1 MKLLQVNYGR
11 ALAKEDDEQAARLM
25 QSAIKI
31 AGVRGLLWKIWIY
44 DDEER
49 MAGGIYLFD
58 SEENAR
64 NWGDEVLE
72 KSLKLHPGISDITK
86 RYSDIDGDLT
96 RITRGPVAAAPE

>member
-11 ALAKEDDEQAARLM
+11 ALAEDDNEQAERLM

-49 MAGGIYLFD
+49 TAGGIYLFD

-64 NWGDEVLE
+64 NWGDAVME
-72 KSLKLHPGISDITK
+72 KSLKSHPGISDITK
-86 RYSDIDGDLT
+86 HYFDIDEDLT
-96 RITRGPVAAAPE
+96 RRTRGPVAAVAE

>member
-1 MKLLQVNYGR
+1 MKLLQVKYGR
-11 ALAKEDDEQAARLM
+11 ALAKDDNEQAERLM

-49 MAGGIYLFD
+49 TAGGIYLFD

-64 NWGDEVLE
+64 IWGDEVME
-72 KSLKLHPGISDITK
+72 KSLKSHPGISGITK
-86 RYSDIDGDLT
+86 HYFDIDEDLT
-96 RITRGPVAAAPE
+96 RRTRGPIAVVAG